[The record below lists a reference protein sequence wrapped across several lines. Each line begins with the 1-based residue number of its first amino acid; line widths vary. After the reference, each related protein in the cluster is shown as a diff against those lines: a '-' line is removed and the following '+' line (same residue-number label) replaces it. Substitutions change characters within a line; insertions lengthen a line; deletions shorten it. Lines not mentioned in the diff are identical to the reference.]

1 MLDII
6 VMILCICW
14 SK

>member
-1 MLDII
+1 MQTFI
-6 VMILCICW
+6 VNKLCICW

>member
-1 MLDII
+1 MVDIT